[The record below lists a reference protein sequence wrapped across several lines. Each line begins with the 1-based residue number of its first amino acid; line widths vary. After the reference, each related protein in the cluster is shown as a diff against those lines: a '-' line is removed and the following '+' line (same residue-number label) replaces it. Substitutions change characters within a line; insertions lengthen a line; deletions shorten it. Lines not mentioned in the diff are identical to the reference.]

1 MTKHNSTTLDPD
13 TIANQEDSL
22 LLALLSICKILHSP
36 HSAESLTSGLPLVDH
51 KLTPA
56 LFIRAAERAGFS
68 TGLVTRPLEKISNLV
83 LPAVLL
89 LKNNKTCILVSKN
102 ENQYTIILPETDN
115 GEKTVSLEELNDH
128 KAAAPA
134 LAELFASFE
143 ECHLLALDNVDLWLN
158 FDEALKESKEI
169 LLFNLFN
176 HFKINNQQ
184 LLLSAETSP
193 SQLNCLLPDLLSRIK
208 SGLLLNLS
216 MFSDSE
222 KEKLLQDVAQQ
233 KGFSLDEGV
242 SAFIIKRSGR
252 HLNDLMS
259 VLNRLD
265 QASLTEKR
273 KLTIP
278 FAKKVLNW

>member
-1 MTKHNSTTLDPD
+1 LAGPSGVGKTHLLCAALNYVEKHRLAPVENSLT
-13 TIANQEDSL
+13 
-22 LLALLSICKILHSP
+22 P
-36 HSAESLTSGLPLVDH
+36 HSVGGGY
-51 KLTPA
+51 
-56 LFIRAAERAGFS
+56 F
-68 TGLVTRPLEKISNLV
+68 
-83 LPAVLL
+83 
-89 LKNNKTCILVSKN
+89 
-102 ENQYTIILPETDN
+102 
-115 GEKTVSLEELNDH
+115 SLEELNDH